1 MAREHGLV
9 YEDLHAT
16 ATGYYYSSMIY
27 LVGGPV
33 RVGKSSLARLAL
45 QRKSI
50 SSITTD
56 ALTSS
61 IGRNIPETRLAGSY
75 IPQEEWEQNF
85 YPFLRRFI
93 KTINYDYENFLIEG
107 APISP
112 AVAIKLSAK
121 FDLRAVFVG
130 NTQQSVENLM
140 SNLGNNIWLRNVS
153 PDELPK
159 IAERIVARSKE
170 LEQASQDFNYSYVD
184 FSGSFNEKLEQA
196 FNCLFPS

>member
-1 MAREHGLV
+1 ML
-9 YEDLHAT
+9 
-16 ATGYYYSSMIY
+16 Y

-45 QRKSI
+45 QRKQI

-56 ALTSS
+56 ALTTS

-93 KTINYDYENFLIEG
+93 KTINYDYDDFLIEG

-112 AVAIKLSAK
+112 AIVTKLATK
-121 FDLRAVFVG
+121 FELRAVFVG
-130 NTQQSVENLM
+130 NSQQSIENLM
-140 SNLGNNIWLRNVS
+140 AHLGNNIWLRNVS
-153 PDELPK
+153 PEDLAK
-159 IAERIVARSKE
+159 IPGRIIARSIE
-170 LEQASQDFNYSYVD
+170 LEQSCTEYNYAYVD
-184 FSGSFNEKLEQA
+184 LAGNFNQKIEDA
-196 FNCLFPS
+196 YNCLFESSE